1 MKITFLGHSGFL
13 IEMGGK
19 RIVIDPFI
27 TPNDLAKNVIDFE
40 ALQPDYILL
49 THGHADHV
57 ADTVPL
63 AKQNGALVVSNFEV
77 VNWFAKQGLKGHPLN
92 PGGKKKFDFGT
103 VKYVTAIHSSSMPD
117 GSNGGNPGGFVIWDD
132 DVCFYIA
139 GDTALTLDMKLI
151 PLTCPMLDFSIL
163 PIGDNFTMGYEDAVI
178 ASDFV
183 ECDRVIG
190 CHYDTFGY
198 IVLDKEKALEA
209 FESKGKVL
217 VLPEIGE
224 TLEY

>member
-63 AKQNGALVVSNFEV
+63 AKQNGALIVSNFEV